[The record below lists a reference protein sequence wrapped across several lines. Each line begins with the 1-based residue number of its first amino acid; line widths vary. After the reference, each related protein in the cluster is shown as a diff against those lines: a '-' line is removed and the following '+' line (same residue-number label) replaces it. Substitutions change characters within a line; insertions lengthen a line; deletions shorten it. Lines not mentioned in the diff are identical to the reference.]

1 MQKAVHSCAG
11 KKPPEPAGKKFGIDQ
26 CGKML
31 EQGEDVER
39 VFDMLTAAQGTD
51 GFVKYEKHRTPRTI
65 R

>member
-1 MQKAVHSCAG
+1 MCAE
-11 KKPPEPAGKKFGIDQ
+11 KPPDPADKQIGMDQ
-26 CGKML
+26 YGRML